1 MSIESDKTK
10 NEAAVENS
18 GYEGEAAV
26 HDRHAA
32 TDANTLIDPDS
43 VTDEPNADE
52 SYRTTYSDR
61 IAADDGTG
69 QLGEERRLDDS
80 GQEFGRQR
88 GVDDSTQR
96 LSEQSDFSDNTRQP
110 SDQLGVADSTGQL
123 SEQRGLDDGTGQAAG
138 GQSDLRQ
145 LREQWREVQT
155 MFVDDP
161 RDAVTRADGLISGTI
176 QGFTDTYTQR
186 RQALEKGWSGDDS
199 ADTEQLRQ
207 ALRGYRDLFDQL
219 MTASAG
225 GATNM

>member
-18 GYEGEAAV
+18 GYSPEAPAY
-26 HDRHAA
+26 DRNA
-32 TDANTLIDPDS
+32 TTGANTVIDPDS

-52 SYRTTYSDR
+52 SYKTTYSDR
-61 IAADDGTG
+61 IAADDGTQ
-69 QLGEERRLDDS
+69 QLGEH
-80 GQEFGRQR
+80 R
-88 GVDDSTQR
+88 GVDDS
-96 LSEQSDFSDNTRQP
+96 
-110 SDQLGVADSTGQL
+110 DQQFGQ
-123 SEQRGLDDGTGQAAG
+123 QRGLDDNTRLDEPRGLDDNTRQLSEQPGAGDSTPQLSAQPGLDSTGQAS

>member
-10 NEAAVENS
+10 NKAAVENS
-18 GYEGEAAV
+18 GYSPEAPAY
-26 HDRHAA
+26 DRNSTTGAS
-32 TDANTLIDPDS
+32 TVIDPDS
-43 VTDEPNADE
+43 VTDEPNADA
-52 SYRTTYSDR
+52 SYKTTYSDG
-61 IAADDGTG
+61 IAGG
-69 QLGEERRLDDS
+69 EGSRQLG
-80 GQEFGRQR
+80 QQR
-88 GVDDSTQR
+88 GVDDSEQQFGQQR
-96 LSEQSDFSDNTRQP
+96 GVDDGAQHLDDRRGLDDNTR
-110 SDQLGVADSTGQL
+110 QL
-123 SEQRGLDDGTGQAAG
+123 SEQRGGGTQQLSAQPGLDSTGQAS